1 MVMGLRLSFD
11 NHLANLFCGGLVVMS
26 RRYGQHQ
33 TETQVDCEWAT
44 LDVVIHW
51 TLDCDDY
58 RDLVTIDKITVGEK
72 DLHEGWNVE
81 YFEGIIYDE
90 VLAGEDYLPTDHGD

>member
-1 MVMGLRLSFD
+1 MVVGLWLSFD
-11 NHLANLFCGGLVVMS
+11 NHLANLFRGGLVVMS
-26 RRYGQHQ
+26 KRYGQHQ

-51 TLDCDDY
+51 TLTCDDY
-58 RDLVTIDKITVGEK
+58 RDLVEFDKITVGNR

>member
-1 MVMGLRLSFD
+1 M
-11 NHLANLFCGGLVVMS
+11 A

-51 TLDCDDY
+51 SLDCDDY
-58 RDLVTIDKITVGEK
+58 QDLVSIEKITVGDR
-72 DLHEGWNVE
+72 DLHEGWNVA
-81 YFEGIIYDE
+81 YFEDIIHEE
-90 VLAGEDYLPTDHGD
+90 VLAHADYLPTDHGD